1 MIKKIYK
8 RKSHDYVFQPPFFS
22 LSMAPYF
29 EDNSGQSQNLQG
41 LQFLNKIML
50 NGETKNLI
58 QSPLKP
64 KQNALK
70 MLEKIKILTIKH
82 LDLFIH

>member
-1 MIKKIYK
+1 
-8 RKSHDYVFQPPFFS
+8 
-22 LSMAPYF
+22 MAPYF
-29 EDNSGQSQNLQG
+29 EDKLGQSQNLQG

-64 KQNALK
+64 KQNVLK